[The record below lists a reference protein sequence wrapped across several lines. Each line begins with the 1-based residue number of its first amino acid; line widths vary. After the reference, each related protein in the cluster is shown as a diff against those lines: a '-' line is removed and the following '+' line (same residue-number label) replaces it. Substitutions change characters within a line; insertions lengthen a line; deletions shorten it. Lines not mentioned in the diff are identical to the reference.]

1 MFGCPL
7 CERNNIW
14 VYNGNLCEECVKVQN
29 LSRIYGIEKI
39 CEILSKVLVVDKF
52 IAKDMTTTPTLEEI
66 AIKTEEQRVLR
77 SNKA

>member
-14 VYNGNLCEECVKVQN
+14 VYNGMLCEECVKVQN

-39 CEILSKVLVVDKF
+39 CEILNKVLVVDKF
-52 IAKDMTTTPTLEEI
+52 IAKDMTTTSTPEEI
-66 AIKTEEQRVLR
+66 ATKTEEQRVLR